1 MSGTSQKLDLRQG
14 QGLVMTP
21 QLQQAIRLL
30 QMSNVELNAYLEDE
44 IAANPLLEKSSG
56 ESDEREESG
65 AESAVDRE
73 TESESESYSTE
84 GGDVES
90 DFAQVWE
97 TSSSSSAS
105 GDFDAGQRLVGRG
118 GSAGFEEE
126 AEGFETRLT
135 RPHTLREHLLEQ
147 LHMEASDTRDR
158 MLGAMLIDLLD
169 ESGYL
174 RIDRAE
180 LAARLGCPIERLGG
194 LLDRMKGFDPPGV
207 FARDLAECL
216 SLQLADQG
224 KLDEPMKRL
233 VANLDRLGARDFK
246 GLCALCGVNETYLKD
261 MVAEIKTL
269 NPKPAAEFDHF
280 VVQTVV
286 PDVLMRTLPR
296 HLGGGWR
303 VELNAATL
311 PRVLVNKDYYTDVAG
326 RAKERSDRA
335 YLETQMASANWI
347 VRALD
352 QRAQTIV
359 KVAGEI
365 VEAQNAFFL
374 YGIECLAPL
383 TLREIAE
390 KTGVHESTVSRVTA
404 GKYIG
409 TPRGVFELKYFFT
422 TAIAGADG
430 ASHSAESVRARIRA
444 FIDAESPDDIL
455 SDDTI
460 VEMLKREGVDI
471 ARRTVA
477 KYRESLKI
485 ASSVQRRREKSG

>member
-1 MSGTSQKLDLRQG
+1 
-14 QGLVMTP
+14 MTP

-30 QMSNVELNAYLEDE
+30 QMNNAELNAFLEE
-44 IAANPLLEKSSG
+44 EMAANPLLEKAG
-56 ESDEREESG
+56 PEGEESPPGEGDG
-65 AESAVDRE
+65 AQGLD
-73 TESESESYSTE
+73 

-97 TSSSSSAS
+97 SSSSAPAP
-105 GDFDAGQRLVGRG
+105 GDFDPGQSTVGRG
-118 GSAGFEEE
+118 GAMSFDGAE
-126 AEGFETRLT
+126 EGFESDLT
-135 RPHTLREHLLEQ
+135 RSRTLREHLLEQ
-147 LHMEASDTRDR
+147 LHMEASDSRDR
-158 MLGAMLIDLLD
+158 LLGAMLIDLLD

-174 RIDRAE
+174 RIDRAD
-180 LAARLGCPIERLGG
+180 LAARLNCPIERLGA

-216 SLQLADQG
+216 AIQLADQG
-224 KLDEPMKRL
+224 KLDGPMKIL
-233 VANLDRLGARDFK
+233 LANLDRLGARDFK
-246 GLCALCGVNETYLKD
+246 TLGALCGVNETYLKD
-261 MVAEIKTL
+261 MVAEIRTL
-269 NPKPAAEFDHF
+269 NPKPAADFESF
-280 VVQTVV
+280 VVQTVI
-286 PDVLMRTLPR
+286 PDVLMKTLPR

-303 VELNAATL
+303 VELNAQTL
-311 PRVLVNKDYYTDVAG
+311 PRVLVNRDYYTDVAG
-326 RAKERSDRA
+326 RAKDRADRA
-335 YLETQMASANWI
+335 YIENQVASASWI

-352 QRAQTIV
+352 QRAQTIL

-374 YGIECLAPL
+374 YGIECLTPL

-409 TPRGVFELKYFFT
+409 TPRGIFELKYFFT

-444 FIDAESPDDIL
+444 LVESEDPAAIL
-455 SDDTI
+455 SDDAI
-460 VEMLKREGVDI
+460 VDALKKDGVDI

-485 ASSVQRRREKSG
+485 PSSVQRRREKSG

>member
-1 MSGTSQKLDLRQG
+1 
-14 QGLVMTP
+14 MTP

-30 QMSNVELNAYLEDE
+30 QMNNAELNAYLEEE
-44 IAANPLLEKSSG
+44 ISANPLLEKASIEEGEESARDADPSSSG
-56 ESDEREESG
+56 
-65 AESAVDRE
+65 
-73 TESESESYSTE
+73 

-90 DFAQVWE
+90 DFAQVWD
-97 TSSSSSAS
+97 TSSSSPAS
-105 GDFDAGQRLVGRG
+105 PDFDAGQRTVGRG
-118 GSAGFEEE
+118 GSSTFEDEE
-126 AEGFETRLT
+126 GEGFEARLI

-147 LHMEASDTRDR
+147 LNMEASDARDR

-180 LAARLGCPIERLGG
+180 LAARLDCPIERLGR
-194 LLDRMKGFDPPGV
+194 LLDRMKGFDPAGV

-216 SLQLADQG
+216 ALQLADQG
-224 KLDEPMKRL
+224 KFDEPMKIL

-246 GLCALCGVNETYLKD
+246 GLCTLCGVNETYLKD

-269 NPKPAAEFDHF
+269 NPKPAAEFEHF
-280 VVQTVV
+280 VAQTVI
-286 PDVLMRTLPR
+286 PDVLMKTLPR
-296 HLGGGWR
+296 HMGGGWR
-303 VELNAATL
+303 VELNALTL
-311 PRVLVNKDYYTDVAG
+311 PRVLVNKEYYTDVAG
-326 RAKERSDRA
+326 RAKGREDRA

-347 VRALD
+347 ARALD
-352 QRAQTIV
+352 QRAQTIL

-374 YGIECLAPL
+374 YGIECLVPL
-383 TLREIAE
+383 TLREVAE

-444 FIDAESPDDIL
+444 LVEAEDPGAIL

-460 VEMLKREGVDI
+460 VEILKKEGIDI

-485 ASSVQRRREKSG
+485 PSSVQRRREKSG

>member
-1 MSGTSQKLDLRQG
+1 
-14 QGLVMTP
+14 MTP

-30 QMSNVELNAYLEDE
+30 QMNNAELNSFLEE
-44 IAANPLLEKSSG
+44 EMAANPLLEKAG
-56 ESDEREESG
+56 AEGEESPPDG
-65 AESAVDRE
+65 AENADGPDPD
-73 TESESESYSTE
+73 

-97 TSSSSSAS
+97 NSSSSPAP
-105 GDFDAGQRLVGRG
+105 GDFDPGLSAMGRG
-118 GSAGFEEE
+118 GAMSFDGAE
-126 AEGFETRLT
+126 EGFEAGLT
-135 RPHTLREHLLEQ
+135 RPRTLREHLLEQ
-147 LHMEASDTRDR
+147 LHMDAADSRDQL
-158 MLGAMLIDLLD
+158 LGAMLIDLLD

-174 RIDRAE
+174 RIDRAD
-180 LAARLGCPIERLGG
+180 LAARLDCPIERLGA

-216 SLQLADQG
+216 TIQLADQG
-224 KLDEPMKRL
+224 KLDGPMKIL
-233 VANLDRLGARDFK
+233 LANLDRLGARDFK

-261 MVAEIKTL
+261 MVAEIRAL
-269 NPKPAAEFDHF
+269 NPKPAADFESF
-280 VVQTVV
+280 VVQTVI
-286 PDVLMRTLPR
+286 PDVLMKTLPR

-303 VELNAATL
+303 VELNAQTL
-311 PRVLVNKDYYTDVAG
+311 PRVLVNRDYYTDVAG
-326 RAKERSDRA
+326 RAKDRADRA
-335 YLETQMASANWI
+335 YIENQVASANWI

-352 QRAQTIV
+352 QRAQTIL

-374 YGIECLAPL
+374 YGIECLTPL
-383 TLREIAE
+383 TLREVAE

-409 TPRGVFELKYFFT
+409 TPRGIFELKYFFT

-444 FIDAESPDDIL
+444 LVDAEDPAAVL
-455 SDDTI
+455 SDDSI
-460 VEMLKREGVDI
+460 VEILKKEGVDL

-477 KYRESLKI
+477 KYRDSLKI
-485 ASSVQRRREKSG
+485 PSSVQRRREKIG

>member
-1 MSGTSQKLDLRQG
+1 MSGTSQKLDLRHA

-30 QMSNVELNAYLEDE
+30 QMSNAELSTYLEEE
-44 IAANPLLEKSSG
+44 IAANPLLEKAG
-56 ESDEREESG
+56 
-65 AESAVDRE
+65 
-73 TESESESYSTE
+73 SESEETGTEDGGADGASEASGAPFSE

-90 DFAQVWE
+90 DFAQVWDN
-97 TSSSSSAS
+97 SSSSPAP
-105 GDFDAGQRLVGRG
+105 GDFDPGQLAVGRG
-118 GSAGFEEE
+118 GSLSFEGGE
-126 AEGFETRLT
+126 EGFETGLT
-135 RPHTLREHLLEQ
+135 RPRTLREHLLEQ
-147 LHMEASDTRDR
+147 LHMDASDTRDR
-158 MLGAMLIDLLD
+158 LLGAMLIDLLD

-180 LAARLGCPIERLGG
+180 LAARLDCPIERLGA
-194 LLDRMKGFDPPGV
+194 LLDRMKTFDPPGV

-224 KLDEPMKRL
+224 KLDGPMKLL

-261 MVAEIKTL
+261 MVAEVKAL
-269 NPKPAAEFDHF
+269 DPKPAAAFEHF

-286 PDVLMRTLPR
+286 PDVLMKTLPK

-303 VELNAATL
+303 VELNAQTL
-311 PRVLVNKDYYTDVAG
+311 PRVLVNRDYYTDVAG
-326 RAKERSDRA
+326 RATARSDRA

-352 QRAQTIV
+352 QRAQTIL

-365 VEAQNAFFL
+365 VEEQNAFFL

-383 TLREIAE
+383 TLREVAE

-409 TPRGVFELKYFFT
+409 TPRGIFELKYFFT

-444 FIDAESPDDIL
+444 LVEAEAPDAVL
-455 SDDTI
+455 SDDSI
-460 VEMLKREGVDI
+460 VEILKKEGVDI

-485 ASSVQRRREKSG
+485 PSSVQRRRAKNG